1 MNIRK
6 ELDQPTADPT
16 PDPPE
21 GRAWWPARTGVLAV
35 LGVITLGVAI
45 LSVGVS
51 YQILE
56 PKFGNWAVP
65 VVGALDALWVVFQLT
80 EILAGNQR
88 RRAQRVQWAGFA
100 LTLIN
105 AAIPTADLVM
115 SRSADGIDLA
125 VVITP
130 IAILATK
137 AAWWIALPALGRPV
151 SAPTRQT
158 ITARRQTV
166 ADQLEKMA
174 ADTADRIELLRV
186 ATELETD
193 LAEAET
199 AYRKQALKT
208 RQTMVEELHKQA
220 EATEKTVT
228 AKALPASVTA
238 IRLPQLEGWEPT
250 TPALTA
256 APDRATSGAPALDPA
271 HPGNGDDA
279 QVNGEPGASGE
290 DDDAPGADVVM
301 HATLANMAA
310 ATGVETPRRGVT
322 LTDAQLELV
331 LSYLRH
337 NEDPPLDSCR
347 KADRIFRAA
356 GFRASQHRVR
366 ETWRDLLTREGVE
379 NHDDQDAEDPE
390 DSTV

>member
-6 ELDQPTADPT
+6 DLDQPTADPT

-21 GRAWWPARTGVLAV
+21 RQTAGRAWWPARTGVLAV

-56 PKFGNWAVP
+56 PKFGKWAVP
-65 VVGALDALWVVFQLT
+65 VVGALDALWLVFQLT

-125 VVITP
+125 VIITP

-151 SAPTRQT
+151 SAATRQT
-158 ITARRQTV
+158 ITTRRQNV

-199 AYRKQALKT
+199 AYRKQVLKT

-238 IRLPQLEGWEPT
+238 ICLPNLDGWEPT
-250 TPALTA
+250 
-256 APDRATSGAPALDPA
+256 APAL
-271 HPGNGDDA
+271 
-279 QVNGEPGASGE
+279 PGAERAASGTPAITGGTH
-290 DDDAPGADVVM
+290 DTQVSAPHTASG
-301 HATLANMAA
+301 TPGGTRSG
-310 ATGVETPRRGVT
+310 TGVTLDRLAAVAGVPVPEPDVP
-322 LTDAQLELV
+322 LTDAQMGV
-331 LSYLRH
+331 VLRH
-337 NEDPPLDSCR
+337 LRHADDPPLSYRQARDAYR
-347 KADRIFRAA
+347 RA
-356 GFRASQHRVR
+356 GYVGSEQRVR
-366 ETWRDLLTREGVE
+366 IAWGALVVQEDGGET
-379 NHDDQDAEDPE
+379 HDTEDAEE
-390 DSTV
+390 ASA

>member
-6 ELDQPTADPT
+6 DLDQPPADPT
-16 PDPPE
+16 PDPPTG

-125 VVITP
+125 VIITP

-158 ITARRQTV
+158 ITTRRQTV

-199 AYRKQALKT
+199 AYRKRVLKT

-220 EATEKTVT
+220 EATEKTV
-228 AKALPASVTA
+228 AEKMLPASVTA

-250 TPALTA
+250 
-256 APDRATSGAPALDPA
+256 APALALPGTERTGSGTPA
-271 HPGNGDDA
+271 IAPAQEGTQVSEPGTGSGTPGGTQDDMGVTVA
-279 QVNGEPGASGE
+279 DVAAVAGVPVPQPGEPLS
-290 DDDAPGADVVM
+290 
-301 HATLANMAA
+301 
-310 ATGVETPRRGVT
+310 
-322 LTDAQLELV
+322 DAQLDV
-331 LSYLRH
+331 VLRH
-337 NEDPPLDSCR
+337 LRYRSDPPSSYR
-347 KADRIFRAA
+347 RARDLYRTA
-356 GFRASQHRVR
+356 GFVGSEERIRTAW
-366 ETWRDLLTREGVE
+366 TALTDTEGATE
-379 NHDDQDAEDPE
+379 PDDDHEAD
-390 DSTV
+390 DVAA